1 MRRLCKPYRDT
12 MVKDGESKDEI
23 ALAYAFHCGGRSV
36 LMVLDYLKK
45 QGATDELN
53 ETIDRF
59 DKQITSIRTHKLPR
73 QH

>member
-1 MRRLCKPYRDT
+1 MMR
-12 MVKDGESKDEI
+12 
-23 ALAYAFHCGGRSV
+23 FHCGGRSV
-36 LMVLDYLKK
+36 LVALAYLKK

-59 DKQITSIRTHKLPR
+59 DKQITSIRTRKLPR